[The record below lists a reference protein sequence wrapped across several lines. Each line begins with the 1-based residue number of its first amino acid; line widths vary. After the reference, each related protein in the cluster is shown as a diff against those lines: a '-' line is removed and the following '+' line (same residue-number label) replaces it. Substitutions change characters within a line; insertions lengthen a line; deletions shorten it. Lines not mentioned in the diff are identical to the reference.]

1 MGYYCDDDYE
11 SYEQSN
17 GTYVQDVEGKG
28 TAAVDNV
35 SFKVFLLLS
44 MHMLQHQP
52 EHGGD
57 LRDCNHMPPRL
68 SGADGFPM
76 NL

>member
-35 SFKVFLLLS
+35 
-44 MHMLQHQP
+44 
-52 EHGGD
+52 
-57 LRDCNHMPPRL
+57 
-68 SGADGFPM
+68 
-76 NL
+76 